1 MKTSIVNISPPI
13 SCLAKFCFLNNWPNC
28 CWPIKLQNSL
38 KYNLF
43 RKKWVIKVNFWHA
56 DKYQSFLQVYTI
68 ILGFCN
74 QACPKH
80 PQYQVCVF
88 LQYAKNRKNMGH
100 EVDFLLLDRGESF
113 CKLKQ
118 VFYKFSVLWVCIAS
132 HG

>member
-28 CWPIKLQNSL
+28 CLPIKLQNSL
-38 KYNLF
+38 KYNIS
-43 RKKWVIKVNFWHA
+43 RKKWMIKLIFDMQINIKVFYKFILSFWVFATRHV
-56 DKYQSFLQVYTI
+56 QSTDNNKFAYYGNMQKTE
-68 ILGFCN
+68 
-74 QACPKH
+74 
-80 PQYQVCVF
+80 
-88 LQYAKNRKNMGH
+88 KNMGH
-100 EVDFLLLDRGESF
+100 EVDFLLLDKDESF